1 MKKLFFWL
9 AAASLAQAA
18 LAQDVDTAAAA
29 ERARIA
35 AERSQVEARFRTD
48 EKYCYGIFAVNDCL
62 SAARARRREA
72 MSDLRRQEISLNDA
86 DRKRKGA
93 ERQRAIEERPAPED
107 RPPKAEQAA
116 KGTADHR
123 APGARAAQKAADH
136 AQAETSNAASAR
148 ERQRQAQLK
157 ASEKNA
163 ERIRRA
169 EEAAQNAKRQKEQQ
183 AEAEAHRAS
192 VKKRLA
198 ERKKPPAHP
207 LPAPP

>member
-1 MKKLFFWL
+1 MKELLFWL

-18 LAQDVDTAAAA
+18 LAQDVDAPAAA

-35 AERSQVEARFRTD
+35 AERSQVEASFRTQ
-48 EKYCYGIFAVNDCL
+48 EKDCYGKFAVNDCL

-72 MSDLRRQEISLNDA
+72 ISDLRRQEISLNDA

-93 ERQRAIEERPAPED
+93 ERQRAIEERPAPENKPA
-107 RPPKAEQAA
+107 RVEQPA
-116 KGTADHR
+116 KGSADHR
-123 APGARAAQKAADH
+123 EPGTRAAQQAAER
-136 AQAETSNAASAR
+136 AQAQSANAASAR

-169 EEAAQNAKRQKEQQ
+169 EETAQKAQHQKEQQ
-183 AEAEAHRAS
+183 AEAEEHRAS

-198 ERKKPPAHP
+198 ERKNPPAAP
-207 LPAPP
+207 LPVPP